1 MTSSPVPETAMT
13 RIPVMLAVALA
24 ASGCAASGDAQV
36 AAADCRVVPIT
47 TAGATG
53 RAPRTLSPIE
63 QRAAEMDL
71 ARTEYRQRQ
80 LRERGIHDNPVED
93 ALRDCDRR

>member
-1 MTSSPVPETAMT
+1 MMRITAL
-13 RIPVMLAVALA
+13 LAVALA
-24 ASGCAASGDAQV
+24 ATGCATTGDSRL
-36 AAADCRVVPIT
+36 AAADCKVVPIT

-53 RAPRTLSPIE
+53 RAPRSLSPIE

-80 LRERGIHDNPVED
+80 LRERGIQDNTVED
-93 ALRDCDRR
+93 ALRDCNRR

>member
-1 MTSSPVPETAMT
+1 MTKTSV
-13 RIPVMLAVALA
+13 ILAVALA
-24 ASGCAASGDAQV
+24 ASGCATSGDAQV

-47 TAGATG
+47 TASATG

-71 ARTEYRQRQ
+71 AGSEYRQRQ
-80 LRERGIHDNPVED
+80 LRERGLQDNTVED
-93 ALRDCDRR
+93 ALRDCNRR

>member
-1 MTSSPVPETAMT
+1 
-13 RIPVMLAVALA
+13 L
-24 ASGCAASGDAQV
+24 DAPRGPRGFGRKIT
-36 AAADCRVVPIT
+36 AADCKVVPIT

-53 RAPRTLSPIE
+53 RAPRNLSPVE

-80 LRERGIHDNPVED
+80 LRERGIQDNTVED
-93 ALRDCDRR
+93 ALRDCNRR

>member
-1 MTSSPVPETAMT
+1 MTKTTAL
-13 RIPVMLAVALA
+13 LAVALA
-24 ASGCAASGDAQV
+24 AAGCATSDDTQM
-36 AAADCRVVPIT
+36 AATDCKVVPIT

-71 ARTEYRQRQ
+71 ARTEYRRRQ
-80 LRERGIHDNPVED
+80 LQERGILDNPVED
-93 ALRDCDRR
+93 ALRDCNRR

>member
-1 MTSSPVPETAMT
+1 MTKTQA
-13 RIPVMLAVALA
+13 ILAAALA
-24 ASGCAASGDAQV
+24 ASGCAASGDTRV

-53 RAPRTLSPIE
+53 RAPRALSPLE

-71 ARTEYRQRQ
+71 ARSDYRRRQ
-80 LRERGIHDNPVED
+80 LEERGPIDNTVEE
-93 ALRDCDRR
+93 ALRDCNRR

>member
-1 MTSSPVPETAMT
+1 MTKITTA
-13 RIPVMLAVALA
+13 LAVALA
-24 ASGCAASGDAQV
+24 ASGCAASGDTQV
-36 AAADCRVVPIT
+36 AAADCRVVPLT

-53 RAPRTLSPIE
+53 HAPRAVSPIE

-80 LRERGIHDNPVED
+80 LRERGIHDNIVED
-93 ALRDCDRR
+93 ALRDCNRR

>member
-1 MTSSPVPETAMT
+1 MIRTTA
-13 RIPVMLAVALA
+13 LLA
-24 ASGCAASGDAQV
+24 AALVATGCATTGDSRL
-36 AAADCRVVPIT
+36 AAAECKVVPIT

-53 RAPRTLSPIE
+53 RAPRSLSPIE

-71 ARTEYRQRQ
+71 ARSEYRQRQ
-80 LRERGIHDNPVED
+80 LRERGIQDNAVED

>member
-1 MTSSPVPETAMT
+1 MT
-13 RIPVMLAVALA
+13 RTAALLAVALA
-24 ASGCAASGDAQV
+24 AAGCATSGDTRV
-36 AAADCRVVPIT
+36 ADADCKVVPIT

-53 RAPRTLSPIE
+53 RAPRGLSPIE

-80 LRERGIHDNPVED
+80 LRERGLIDNTVEQ
-93 ALRDCDRR
+93 ASRDCSRR

>member
-1 MTSSPVPETAMT
+1 MTKTPV
-13 RIPVMLAVALA
+13 ILAVALA
-24 ASGCAASGDAQV
+24 AAGCAASGDAQV

-47 TAGATG
+47 TASATG

-71 ARTEYRQRQ
+71 AGSEYRQRQ
-80 LRERGIHDNPVED
+80 LRERGIQDNTVED
-93 ALRDCDRR
+93 ALRDCNRR

>member
-1 MTSSPVPETAMT
+1 MTKTPV
-13 RIPVMLAVALA
+13 ILAVALA
-24 ASGCAASGDAQV
+24 ASGCAASGDPKV
-36 AAADCRVVPIT
+36 AEADCRVVPMT

-53 RAPRTLSPIE
+53 RAPRSLSPIE

-71 ARTEYRQRQ
+71 ARSEYRRRQ
-80 LRERGIHDNPVED
+80 LEERGIPGNNVED